1 MDHALESQ
9 LEISVYEGDVTPLTE
24 QHRTAWRTLPCY
36 VLVNQQNV
44 IGRVQTNSADYLVD
58 KVNDSYLIARQTP
71 HKLTWLEG
79 QNPVSV
85 WCHFNV
91 TLLHSI
97 DYLSFFEIPLKF
109 EPPLSDALRECCRL
123 LVTPSPAS
131 PLAAMTHKR
140 KLAWELLA
148 LILSGCK
155 ERPEARQKL
164 HKLDAL
170 APALKYVDCH
180 CGPDFELEL
189 AAKSMNLSVSRFSAL
204 FRSAMAVSPVAY
216 RNLRRLEKAYQR
228 LSAGASTPKEIAA
241 ELGFYD
247 VFHFS
252 KAFKRQFGVTPTAL
266 RRRLTAAGRF

>member
-1 MDHALESQ
+1 MDHALDSQ

-24 QHRTAWRTLPCY
+24 QHRTPWRTLPSY

-44 IGRVQTNSADYLVD
+44 IGRVQTNSCDYLAD
-58 KVNDSYLIARQTP
+58 GGNDSYLIARQTP

-79 QNPVSV
+79 RNPVSV

-97 DYLSFFEIPLKF
+97 DYLSFFEIPRKF
-109 EPPLSDALRECCRL
+109 ETSLSDALRECCRL
-123 LVTPSPAS
+123 LVTPSEGS
-131 PLAAMTHKR
+131 PLLAMTQKR

-155 ERPEARQKL
+155 ERPDARQQL
-164 HKLDAL
+164 RKLDAL
-170 APALKYVDCH
+170 APALKYIDRH
-180 CGPDFELEL
+180 LGPDFELAE

-216 RNLRRLEKAYQR
+216 RNMLRLERAYQR

-247 VFHFS
+247 VFHFA

-266 RRRLTAAGRF
+266 LRRLTAAGRF